1 MNMSGQNQLLHLI
14 YLRPGGMLVS
24 KKRYSGWRAIQDDYE
39 YYLTSLGPFSEDGLL
54 EFLAGEYGADAARW
68 GLSSAEVRAFM
79 ESDAEVL
86 ESRDWGR

>member
-1 MNMSGQNQLLHLI
+1 MTMSSQDQLVHLI

-24 KKRYSGWRAIQDDYE
+24 KKRYSGWREIQDEYE
-39 YYLTSLGPFSEDGLL
+39 YYMTSLGPFSEDGLL

-68 GLSSAEVRAFM
+68 GFSSAEVRAFM

-86 ESRDWGR
+86 EARE